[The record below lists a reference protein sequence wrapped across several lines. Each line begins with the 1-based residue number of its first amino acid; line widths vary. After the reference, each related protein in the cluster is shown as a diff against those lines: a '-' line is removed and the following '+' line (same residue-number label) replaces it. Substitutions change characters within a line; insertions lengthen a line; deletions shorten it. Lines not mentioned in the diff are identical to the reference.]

1 MRQFIRVRSVDYEE
15 VHNDSGRFVL
25 GPSGRV
31 IERELHHSY
40 FTLQGGVLILR
51 TKSRGKVGG
60 GRRGKVW
67 GFSHASRARLIRLL
81 NTIDSEAS
89 VFVTLTYPGEFDNG
103 LAKLHLKRF
112 ANWFRNRF
120 PSASFFWK
128 LEYQRRGAAHY
139 HLIVWGVDCD
149 SDFRSLIAHAWYKI
163 VGSNDQRHLSAG
175 TQCDVPNGP
184 WRFYLSKYI
193 SKVDDYETVGHTGRI
208 WGFHNKSALSFFPVR
223 YSVVSAEVYDSLKA
237 FNGDSSARC
246 HNPDELEALNQYL
259 DSILL

>member
-149 SDFRSLIAHAWYKI
+149 SDFRSLIAHAWYKN
-163 VGSNDQRHLSAG
+163 SR
-175 TQCDVPNGP
+175 
-184 WRFYLSKYI
+184 
-193 SKVDDYETVGHTGRI
+193 
-208 WGFHNKSALSFFPVR
+208 
-223 YSVVSAEVYDSLKA
+223 
-237 FNGDSSARC
+237 
-246 HNPDELEALNQYL
+246 
-259 DSILL
+259 